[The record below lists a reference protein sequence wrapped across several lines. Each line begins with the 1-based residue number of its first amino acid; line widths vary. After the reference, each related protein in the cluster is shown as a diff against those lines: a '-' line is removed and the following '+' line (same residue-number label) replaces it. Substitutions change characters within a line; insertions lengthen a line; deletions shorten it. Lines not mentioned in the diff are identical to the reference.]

1 MRITNKHLA
10 AALNNLNS
18 ATNSPTSSYT
28 KLPNGAILANV
39 GNYHIDSAYGG
50 NKLVRMAS
58 PGGSITT
65 ITTSYATKRY
75 VLEFIHAMLIGI
87 AAKQ

>member
-28 KLPNGAILANV
+28 KLPSGAILANV

-50 NKLVRMAS
+50 NKLVRMVS
-58 PGGSITT
+58 PSGGITT
-65 ITTSYATKRY
+65 ITTGYDTKRY